1 MELSILTPNCTG
13 VSAIK
18 LILPRRLSF
27 LLNAIAHGH
36 CGGARWMIFAQ
47 VTLINDYNS
56 ARALYQKVVSF
67 TYWFCLNETF
77 VFTQF

>member
-47 VTLINDYNS
+47 VTLINEYNYNS
-56 ARALYQKVVSF
+56 ARAHF
-67 TYWFCLNETF
+67 TKRLLVLPTGF
-77 VFTQF
+77 V